1 MILIRSIQA
10 FLLSLI
16 SIVYIPF
23 LNKHKISLIKE
34 DFRHFAVWKSY
45 PYNLSYFFGTVA

>member
-34 DFRHFAVWKSY
+34 DF
-45 PYNLSYFFGTVA
+45 